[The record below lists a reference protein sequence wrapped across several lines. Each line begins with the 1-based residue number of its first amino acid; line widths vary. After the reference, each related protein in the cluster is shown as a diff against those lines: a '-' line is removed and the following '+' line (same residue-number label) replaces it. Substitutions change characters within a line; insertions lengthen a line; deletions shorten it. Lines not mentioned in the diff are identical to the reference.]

1 MKTLAE
7 IGGAEALITL
17 EHIYKRFNPR
27 SVNETVLFEDFN
39 FRIFPG
45 QFVSVVGSNGSGK
58 TTLLNLICGSI
69 PEDSGNILI
78 EGRNINGQAEYR
90 RAARI
95 GRVFQD
101 PAKGTCAALSIL
113 ENLSLAH

>member
-45 QFVSVVGSNGSGK
+45 
-58 TTLLNLICGSI
+58 
-69 PEDSGNILI
+69 
-78 EGRNINGQAEYR
+78 
-90 RAARI
+90 
-95 GRVFQD
+95 
-101 PAKGTCAALSIL
+101 
-113 ENLSLAH
+113 